1 MKRKAILIVALM
13 TSVMTF
19 AQVPYN
25 IQGVWKNGAGKKVA
39 LVEKLDKQDLT
50 LDSTIVAGDGTFS
63 LKGELDK
70 MKGLSLSHGGR
81 LDNVF
86 IAGQP
91 VINVEVTNKIEKNR
105 KGEDKEVST
114 ATIDGGMEQQ
124 VYDELTTM
132 YMTKTICRLGFMLA
146 MSQNRDDSLKLDS
159 INKAFTEMINNLEV
173 KMDQSLRDYND
184 VCATAYFVNS
194 TLMSDLSFSKLK
206 EVYDNLTDRVKKSS
220 AGKEFKAG
228 IDHLGQVNVG
238 GYAPDFTLATPDG
251 KTVSLS
257 QFRGKVLLLDFWA
270 TWCGPCLREMPNV
283 IEIYKKYHSKG
294 LEILGVSL
302 DEENS
307 ADKWRQMI
315 KDRGMN
321 WSHGSSLKGWDC
333 PVARMFN
340 VTAIPRMYIIDKD
353 GKIIA
358 QDLRGEALANKMAEI
373 FK

>member
-1 MKRKAILIVALM
+1 MKRKAIVIVALM
-13 TSVMTF
+13 ASVMSF

-25 IQGVWKNGAGKKVA
+25 IQGTWQNGAGMKVA
-39 LVEKLDKQDLT
+39 LVEKLDKQTVT
-50 LDSTIVAGDGTFS
+50 LDSAIVSGDGKFS

-70 MKGLSLSHGGR
+70 MKGVSLSHSGR

-91 VINVEVTNKIEKNR
+91 VINVEITTTMEKNR

-114 ATIDGGMEQQ
+114 ASIDGGKEQK
-124 VYDELTTM
+124 VYEEFTTM
-132 YMTKTICRLGFMLA
+132 YMTKTICRLGYMLA
-146 MSQNRDDSLKLDS
+146 MSQNREDSLKLDS

-173 KMDQSLRDYND
+173 QMDQSLKDYND
-184 VCATAYFVNS
+184 VCATAYFVSS
-194 TLMSDLSFSKLK
+194 TLMSDLSIDILR
-206 EVYDNLTDRVKKSS
+206 EVYGNLTDRVKESS

-228 IDHLGQVNVG
+228 IDRLSQVNVG
-238 GYAPDFTLATPDG
+238 GYAPDFTLTTPDG
-251 KTVSLS
+251 KKVSLS

-283 IEIYKKYHSKG
+283 IEIYKRYHSKG

-302 DEENS
+302 DEEKS

-321 WSHGSSLKGWDC
+321 WNHGSSLQGWDC
-333 PVARMFN
+333 PVARLFN

>member
-1 MKRKAILIVALM
+1 MKRKVIIIVALIASAM
-13 TSVMTF
+13 SF

-25 IQGVWKNGAGKKVA
+25 IKGVWQKGVGMKVA
-39 LVEKLDKQDLT
+39 LVEKLDKQTLT
-50 LDSTIVAGDGTFS
+50 LDSTIVASDGTFS

-91 VINVEVTNKIEKNR
+91 VINVEITSKMEKNR
-105 KGEDKEVST
+105 KGEDCEVST
-114 ATIDGGMEQQ
+114 ANIDGGKEQQ
-124 VYDELTTM
+124 VFDEFTTM
-132 YMTKTICRLGFMLA
+132 YMTKTICKLGFMLA
-146 MSQNRDDSLKLDS
+146 MSQNREDSVKLDS
-159 INKAFTEMINNLEV
+159 INKAFTEMLGNLEV
-173 KMDQSLRDYND
+173 KMNQSLKDNND
-184 VCATAYFVNS
+184 VCATPYFINT
-194 TLMSDLSFSKLK
+194 TLLSDYSLDDLK
-206 EVYDNLTDRVKKSS
+206 GYYNGLTDQVKASS
-220 AGKEFKAG
+220 AGKELKASL
-228 IDHLGQVNVG
+228 DRLGQVNVG
-238 GYAPDFTLATPDG
+238 GYAPDFTLTTPDG
-251 KTVSLS
+251 KKVSLS

-283 IEIYKKYHSKG
+283 IALYKKYHSKG

-302 DEENS
+302 DEEKS

-321 WSHGSSLKGWDC
+321 WNHGSSLQGWDC
-333 PVARMFN
+333 PVAKMFN

-358 QDLRGEALANKMAEI
+358 QDLRGEALADKMAEI
-373 FK
+373 FQ